1 MRATFIVRTVGDNPL
16 ALAGDLRREIVRA
29 RPDFYVSNVRTQ
41 NELIQSHTVRERLLA
56 VLASFFGTVALL
68 LAGVGLYAILNYS
81 VFQRRREIGIRMAVG
96 ARPGSIA
103 IHMAERAFAVVLL
116 GILVG
121 FGLGMAAV
129 RNIESL
135 LFGVK

>member
-1 MRATFIVRTVGDNPL
+1 MRATFIVRTVGNNVL

-29 RPDFYVSNVRTQ
+29 RPDFYVSNLRTQ

-56 VLASFFGTVALL
+56 ILASFFETVALL
-68 LAGVGLYAILNYS
+68 LAGVGLY
-81 VFQRRREIGIRMAVG
+81 GI
-96 ARPGSIA
+96 
-103 IHMAERAFAVVLL
+103 L

-135 LFGVK
+135 LFGVKATDVWTLAIPGITILMLAI